1 MEKRRDSCSLSLTDV
16 RPNRPACFFSPGPF
30 TTTTI
35 RSGCGV
41 LPGRFEPQIDLNWQR
56 LHSAFA
62 LPRPPSVT
70 VAQKINAQL
79 LISPRSRTM
88 AGRARE
94 EKKKKRRR
102 NYFCLFL
109 QKPLLA
115 KRQRMSHTVRLA
127 GWRPPLSLQP
137 GIRRRKGRRSRKKK
151 KRSSA
156 IPAFFL
162 NEPRVQTTNQPT
174 RE

>member
-41 LPGRFEPQIDLNWQR
+41 LPGRFEPQIDLNWQP

-79 LISPRSRTM
+79 LISPRSKTM

-94 EKKKKRRR
+94 EKKKKEE
-102 NYFCLFL
+102 
-109 QKPLLA
+109 KLLLSLPP
-115 KRQRMSHTVRLA
+115 KTPFGKETENVTHSKA
-127 GWRPPLSLQP
+127 GWLAPASE
-137 GIRRRKGRRSRKKK
+137 STAWNKKK
-151 KRSSA
+151 KGQEESGKKKKILRYSGLFS
-156 IPAFFL
+156 
-162 NEPRVQTTNQPT
+162 E
-174 RE
+174 